1 MEDQKTLTQE
11 ELAMKEEQIR
21 LENEDRKQDAQ
32 RRMAW
37 VALFSMI
44 FYPVVVLI
52 AAFIGIDISFFVDMS
67 DVYFIAVA
75 GIVAA
80 FYGKEAYMSRHG

>member
-1 MEDQKTLTQE
+1 MEEILTEE

-21 LENEDRKQDAQ
+21 IENEDRKQDAQ

-37 VALFSMI
+37 VAILAMVL
-44 FYPVVVLI
+44 YPVFAV
-52 AAFIGIDISFFVDMS
+52 AAGFVGLDVSFLVDMS
-67 DVYFIAVA
+67 DIFFIAVA

-80 FYGKEAYMSRHG
+80 FYGKEAYMSRHK